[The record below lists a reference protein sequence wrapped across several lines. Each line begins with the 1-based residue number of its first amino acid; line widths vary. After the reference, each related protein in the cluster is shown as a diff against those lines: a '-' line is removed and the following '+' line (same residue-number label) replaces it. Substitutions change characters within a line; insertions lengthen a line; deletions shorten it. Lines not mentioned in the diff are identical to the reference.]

1 MGDAIH
7 ARLVKLVGTVGAAAI
22 PGDSG
27 HSVAWCLDQLPA
39 LYAKFH
45 QTNDSRYGE
54 EITRL
59 VRAVLKLLADPS
71 GAFPVSEALA
81 ESLLVRLHLI
91 HEQFGIP
98 RLDIG
103 LPRVAK
109 PLPQK
114 GRLTG

>member
-1 MGDAIH
+1 MDETAQVH
-7 ARLVKLVGTVGAAAI
+7 LAALEDEVRAAALSEA
-22 PGDSG
+22 GR
-27 HSVAWCLDQLPA
+27 HSALWCLGRLLPQYA
-39 LYAKFH
+39 LH
-45 QTNDSRYGE
+45 RQTCESRYGE

-59 VRAVLKLLADPS
+59 VRAVLKLLTDPS